1 MRYAIIAWHHSHR
14 YLQYRLGR
22 STPAP
27 GASHIFRAE
36 RSDIPLFKRTVIPSE
51 RLARTFSS
59 KPSAV
64 FASGSNEN
72 AIAPGSLARR
82 TAPGSSQRL
91 PETIFRSETQLSEP
105 NTHI

>member
-27 GASHIFRAE
+27 GASHLFSAE
-36 RSDIPLFKRTVIPSE
+36 RSDITLIKRTVIPSE

-72 AIAPGSLARR
+72 DIAPGSLARR
-82 TAPGSSQRL
+82 TDPGSSPRI
-91 PETIFRSETQLSEP
+91 PETTFRRDRKSTRLNSS
-105 NTHI
+105 H